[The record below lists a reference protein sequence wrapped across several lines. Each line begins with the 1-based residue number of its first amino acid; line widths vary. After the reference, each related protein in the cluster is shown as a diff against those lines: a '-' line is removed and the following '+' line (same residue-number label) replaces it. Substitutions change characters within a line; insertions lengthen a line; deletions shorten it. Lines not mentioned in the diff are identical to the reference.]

1 MLASSDGPLVETMD
15 LAMLDLDG
23 VVYVGRQAVM
33 GAPEHLAR
41 ARAAG
46 MRLAFVTNNA
56 ARSPAEVALHL
67 RELGVS
73 ADEGDV
79 VTSAQ
84 AAAGVLR
91 DLCGEGAAI
100 AVLGADGLRQAVAE
114 AGLRPV
120 GVAAD
125 EADAVVT
132 GYAPDVRWRDIMR
145 AAARIRQGLRWVA
158 SNTDES
164 FPADFGLAPGHG
176 ALVQMVQRFAGVDPT
191 VAGKPAPPLL
201 EETIRR
207 VGGQRPLMVG
217 DRLDTDIEGGMAVG
231 VPTLLVLTGVTGL
244 PELVAA
250 QPALRPTY
258 LSADLGGLFE
268 THQAPHGED
277 GTICLGGWRASVNGG
292 ALEVAGDGRTS
303 DWWRVVATAA
313 WQHLDETG
321 SPATFE
327 RLAPAGAAGRRG
339 EPRDG

>member
-1 MLASSDGPLVETMD
+1 
-15 LAMLDLDG
+15 
-23 VVYVGRQAVM
+23 
-33 GAPEHLAR
+33 
-41 ARAAG
+41 

-56 ARSPAEVALHL
+56 ARPPAEVAAHL

-73 ADEGDV
+73 AGEGDV
-79 VTSAQ
+79 VNSAQ
-84 AAAGVLR
+84 AAAAVLR

-100 AVLGADGLRQAVAE
+100 AVLGGDGLRQAVTD

-120 GVAAD
+120 GVAAED
-125 EADAVVT
+125 AEAIAT
-132 GYAPDVRWRDIMR
+132 GYAPDVRWHDIMR

-158 SNTDES
+158 SNTDAS

-176 ALVQMVQRFAGVDPT
+176 ALVQMVQRFAGVDPI

-207 VGGQRPLMVG
+207 VGGRRPLMVG
-217 DRLDTDIEGGMAVG
+217 DRLDTDIEGGTAVG

-250 QPALRPTY
+250 EPAVRPTY

-268 THQAPHGED
+268 AHQAPHVED
-277 GTICLGGWRASVNGG
+277 GAVCLGGWRASVTGG
-292 ALEVAGDGRTS
+292 ALEVAGRGSTS

-313 WQHLDETG
+313 WRHLDESG

-327 RLAPAGAAGRRG
+327 GLMPPSDVDAGRATGSLRS
-339 EPRDG
+339 